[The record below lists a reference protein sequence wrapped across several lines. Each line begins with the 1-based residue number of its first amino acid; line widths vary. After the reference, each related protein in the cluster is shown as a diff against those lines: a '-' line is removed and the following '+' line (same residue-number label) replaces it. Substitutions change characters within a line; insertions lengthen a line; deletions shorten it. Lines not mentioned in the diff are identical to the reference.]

1 MGSWR
6 KAYGRLGALA
16 LVVVVLAACSGSN
29 ATWPAVSPSNV
40 PLPSGVHVVVPS
52 DSGPVASQAV
62 ASGAPRATAAAVT
75 VDQITASYSYGGSL
89 VTPLAHLYGTII
101 NDYVI
106 VSVVNNNT
114 AAVKVVV
121 TSQITDYTN
130 QASDTVMV
138 DAGATQ
144 EVRQDPHLTSTA
156 IDGLNSAHQADL
168 HVVVSYL
175 EAGQPRTVFDQTS
188 TVTVTSRRD
197 MPLQIEGFSMQE
209 IRELESVFATPS
221 DPSVEE
227 LIRKA
232 ANYMPNHAMG
242 DVTDAATGRAQMAA
256 IWQAEANDYH
266 LYYVSTTE
274 TFAAASQR
282 IRLPGEVLPEASG
295 NCIEL
300 SMLYTAVAEALSLK
314 PYLIYVPGHTYFGV
328 DLSGHGDDLVIETT
342 MIRGSSFDAAVAKGA
357 KELDTDLPHIQAGD
371 DLYNLVDVEAARAK
385 GILPIPWH

>member
-6 KAYGRLGALA
+6 NAYGRLGALA
-16 LVVVVLAACSGSN
+16 LIIVVAGCSTASATLPPPAPSTVHLAIPSGSS
-29 ATWPAVSPSNV
+29 API
-40 PLPSGVHVVVPS
+40 
-52 DSGPVASQAV
+52 ASAV
-62 ASGAPRATAAAVT
+62 ASEGPRATAASAT

-89 VTPLAHLYGTII
+89 VTPLAHLYGTIFD
-101 NDYVI
+101 DYVI
-106 VSVVNNNT
+106 VSVVNDNT

-121 TSQITDYTN
+121 TSQIADYTN
-130 QASDTVMV
+130 QASDTVTV

-144 EVRQDPHLTSTA
+144 EIRQNPHLTSTA

-232 ANYMPNHAMG
+232 ANYMPDHAMG
-242 DVTDAATGRAQMAA
+242 DVTDAADGRAQMAA
-256 IWQAEANDYH
+256 IWQAEANDYK

-282 IRLPGEVLPEASG
+282 IRLPGEVLSEASG

-314 PYLIYVPGHTYFGV
+314 SYLIYIPGHTYFAV
-328 DLSGHGDDLVIETT
+328 DLSGNGDDLVIETT
-342 MIRGSSFDAAVAKGA
+342 MIRNSTFDVAVAKGA
-357 KELDTDLPHIQAGD
+357 EEWTRDLPHMQAGD
-371 DLYNLVDVEAARAK
+371 DLYNVVDVEAARAK
-385 GILPIPWH
+385 GIIPIPWR